1 MHTSFIDVISTCS
14 SLCTSALQV
23 DNGPK
28 VHHVG
33 VQCFLPDN
41 MQTRDFGVQCSLAI
55 PHLTSSPLGH
65 GSTATDSEMSDVE
78 QEFED
83 PNTSHLTLSQSS

>member
-1 MHTSFIDVISTCS
+1 
-14 SLCTSALQV
+14 
-23 DNGPK
+23 
-28 VHHVG
+28 
-33 VQCFLPDN
+33 

-65 GSTATDSEMSDVE
+65 GDTATDSEMSDVE

-83 PNTSHLTLSQSS
+83 TNTSHFTLSQSS

>member
-1 MHTSFIDVISTCS
+1 M
-14 SLCTSALQV
+14 
-23 DNGPK
+23 
-28 VHHVG
+28 
-33 VQCFLPDN
+33 VQKYTMLVYSVFLPDN

-83 PNTSHLTLSQSS
+83 PNTSYFTLSQSSLVTQCYYQSS